1 MRVNVVWPWCVH
13 IVRWDLHGT
22 PRHHNIR
29 RRISILHMG
38 EVLMEIVRGLRAVK
52 LVFHRTSVCVL
63 LGVRLLCFCASAFSS
78 VALGWHASVIFT
90 CYIWS
95 DVLKMVSRAW
105 FTVVNL
111 ALVVLTNQGLARK
124 RTGASETPVHTA
136 HGAAA
141 KALSICRVMCVPWA
155 LQNNCSL
162 LWTAVILSLACFF
175 SNVTRWLWAN
185 DKKNLLLLSVSGSG
199 PCTYSHRTA
208 LLQPELSRGYALS
221 DWSSNNRSNRGFG
234 AGPPFPCR
242 CSTLSY
248 DPRKCSRWTHVYS
261 APRAPDH

>member
-1 MRVNVVWPWCVH
+1 MHPLYLLVISDPMYW
-13 IVRWDLHGT
+13 RWLVEHDL
-22 PRHHNIR
+22 RWWILLWSCWQIR
-29 RRISILHMG
+29 
-38 EVLMEIVRGLRAVK
+38 
-52 LVFHRTSVCVL
+52 
-63 LGVRLLCFCASAFSS
+63 AS
-78 VALGWHASVIFT
+78 
-90 CYIWS
+90 
-95 DVLKMVSRAW
+95 
-105 FTVVNL
+105 
-111 ALVVLTNQGLARK
+111 RK